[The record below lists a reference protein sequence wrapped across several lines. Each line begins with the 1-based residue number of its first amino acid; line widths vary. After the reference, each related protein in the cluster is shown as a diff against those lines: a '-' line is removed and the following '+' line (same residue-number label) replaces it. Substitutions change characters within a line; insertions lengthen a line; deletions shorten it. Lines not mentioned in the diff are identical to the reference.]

1 MLARHIKFGVATLAL
16 CALGLVHAGTG
27 MQAHGPEPQRISTH
41 FEVSTRG
48 TTSQRLEREVLQ
60 VLETWHHR
68 YMVMFESEPMGPIP
82 VILYPRRTFHGSTG
96 APHWADGVYDSDGAI
111 HAAIGGV
118 ARVAAGLERL
128 LAHELAHAFIN
139 HLSGGRAPRWLQEG
153 LAQALADS
161 RPVKPPVHPRVAATR
176 PDVLDYEGTLRFTR
190 HLLSI
195 HATAT
200 IRDTLAD
207 MGTGRSID
215 AAFQARLGGTPV
227 ELLAA
232 WSAREERLAHQQMMM
247 EPTP

>member
-1 MLARHIKFGVATLAL
+1 MLARLVRFGVLTLVL
-16 CALGLVHAGTG
+16 CTTGLVHAGPAR
-27 MQAHGPEPQRISTH
+27 QIHGLVRQRTSTH
-41 FEVSTRG
+41 FEVRTLGPR
-48 TTSQRLEREVLQ
+48 SQRLEREALK

-68 YMVMFESEPMGPIP
+68 YMVLFEGEPVGPIP
-82 VILYPRRTFHGSTG
+82 VILYPRRTFHESTG

-118 ARVAAGLERL
+118 ARVAPGLERL

-161 RPVKPPVHPRVAATR
+161 RPLNPGVRPSVAVTR
-176 PDVLDYEGTLRFTR
+176 PDLLDYEGTLRFTR
-190 HLLSI
+190 HLLSL
-195 HATAT
+195 HATAA
-200 IRDTLAD
+200 IRDALAD
-207 MGTGRSID
+207 MRTGHSSD

-232 WSAREERLAHQQMMM
+232 WSAGEGRLAQRTMM